1 MVALAKGFCY
11 LTNDAIVDCYFL
23 LHASL
28 ITLSIIA
35 LESYEVQNPCST
47 VIIFVSFAD
56 AL

>member
-28 ITLSIIA
+28 ITLSIIT